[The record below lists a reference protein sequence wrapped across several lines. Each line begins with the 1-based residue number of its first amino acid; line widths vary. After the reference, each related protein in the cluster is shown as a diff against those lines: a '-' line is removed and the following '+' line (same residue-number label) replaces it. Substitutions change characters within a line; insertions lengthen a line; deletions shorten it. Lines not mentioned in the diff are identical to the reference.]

1 MSNKWLFFPSP
12 VDTGLDL
19 IAKAASWQM
28 INSGGVLTLM
38 AAGVTQGLWPTIY
51 SQWGQHIAL
60 RADRTL
66 TGFMVWSTVAG
77 WTAFRDAHTGAQGML
92 LTHRGKNGSVSDP
105 AKYYLWVGTYSQI
118 SWTGRY
124 GGFVSTTRWMGYQMT
139 GHYGSTNPSELRA
152 LNTIGLQTAAVVA
165 SVSGSPVDTAVTGSM
180 GTTTTGSLPTGM
192 SSMTFTPTLGVG
204 FVFGST
210 RQRDTFVSNYPAG
223 TGTFYHGVEDTL
235 GFTALD
241 WSWNTSTSSTIAY
254 ISQADHEYWHSDD
267 TRQNTSTVF
276 AVGDDVQLIHTA

>member
-1 MSNKWLFFPSP
+1 
-12 VDTGLDL
+12 
-19 IAKAASWQM
+19 
-28 INSGGVLTLM
+28 
-38 AAGVTQGLWPTIY
+38 
-51 SQWGQHIAL
+51 
-60 RADRTL
+60 
-66 TGFMVWSTVAG
+66 
-77 WTAFRDAHTGAQGML
+77 
-92 LTHRGKNGSVSDP
+92 
-105 AKYYLWVGTYSQI
+105 
-118 SWTGRY
+118 
-124 GGFVSTTRWMGYQMT
+124 MGYQMT
-139 GHYGSTNPSELRA
+139 GAYQSTNQSELRA

-192 SSMTFTPTLGVG
+192 SGMTFTPTLGVG

-210 RQRDTFVSNYPAG
+210 AQRNTFVSNYPAG

-235 GFTALD
+235 GFTASG

-276 AVGDDVQLIHTA
+276 TVGDDVQLIHTS